1 MRILFCLIACLGLV
15 GCNTQSSHAE
25 REGSASR
32 VMPTGEVKVTGP
44 VQSYAD
50 VVDQVAPA
58 VVTVRSSKQVKA
70 PQQFPFF
77 NSPFFQQFFG
87 GAAPQQPST
96 EVEHAL
102 GSGVVVR
109 SDGYILTNDHVIS
122 GSQDIRVDLSTHQ
135 TYSAKVIGADAP
147 SDLAV
152 LKISANNLPVLHLG
166 DSDQVRV
173 GDVVLAVG
181 NPLGVGES
189 VTSGIISAKNR
200 ATGLGSGSFEDFLQT
215 DAAINRGN
223 SGGALVNTRAELIGI
238 NSQIISSSGGFMGL
252 GFAIPSNMA
261 NKVMQQLISKGKVT
275 RGMLGVEVQR
285 MTSDL
290 AASMGLK
297 QVQGVLISSVAPG
310 GPAARAG
317 LKSGDVILQL
327 NGKDV
332 DDPNVLRNEVA
343 ATAPGVTVTLTI
355 LRDGKQ
361 QQVHATLGELT
372 PQTAQAAQAQGGT
385 GAGAGRLGIAVAP
398 LTPDI
403 AAQLNLP
410 AGTVGVVV
418 ASVSPDGPAAQA
430 GIQAG
435 DVIQQVNHQP
445 VHTPADVRSA
455 LAKSGNRPP
464 LLVIDRNG
472 QTLYVAVPLK

>member
-1 MRILFCLIACLGLV
+1 
-15 GCNTQSSHAE
+15 
-25 REGSASR
+25 
-32 VMPTGEVKVTGP
+32 
-44 VQSYAD
+44 
-50 VVDQVAPA
+50 
-58 VVTVRSSKQVKA
+58 
-70 PQQFPFF
+70 
-77 NSPFFQQFFG
+77 
-87 GAAPQQPST
+87 
-96 EVEHAL
+96 
-102 GSGVVVR
+102 
-109 SDGYILTNDHVIS
+109 
-122 GSQDIRVDLSTHQ
+122 
-135 TYSAKVIGADAP
+135 
-147 SDLAV
+147 
-152 LKISANNLPVLHLG
+152 
-166 DSDQVRV
+166 
-173 GDVVLAVG
+173 
-181 NPLGVGES
+181 
-189 VTSGIISAKNR
+189 
-200 ATGLGSGSFEDFLQT
+200 
-215 DAAINRGN
+215 
-223 SGGALVNTRAELIGI
+223 
-238 NSQIISSSGGFMGL
+238 MGL